1 MDENSDLAKIAN
13 VYTKEQ
19 SVEFQRN
26 IEVMFK
32 LINMVS
38 DDEIQKINLGT
49 YHLPY
54 SRSIIH
60 MDYKYSFEVL

>member
-1 MDENSDLAKIAN
+1 MNENSNLAEIAN

-32 LINMVS
+32 LINMLS
-38 DDEIQKINLGT
+38 DEEI
-49 YHLPY
+49 
-54 SRSIIH
+54 
-60 MDYKYSFEVL
+60 